1 MCVQQKAKDHFGI
14 EGDEESTMYE
24 DSVSPAKYVFLQLL
38 LFSVVFFWKQ
48 QLAWHADS
56 VETADIADLMVV
68 CFISE
73 VILGY
78 LFIQ

>member
-38 LFSVVFFWKQ
+38 LFSVVFF
-48 QLAWHADS
+48 
-56 VETADIADLMVV
+56 
-68 CFISE
+68 
-73 VILGY
+73 
-78 LFIQ
+78 